1 MLEYTNRSIIKLQK
15 QYNMLLSSL
24 NYCTEDERKDFIEEL
39 NKIEEK
45 ILNATNDVYIEEYDR
60 LVNKETYLLEEEL
73 SRLEQLV
80 SLIEERQ
87 IYIKERKKSHME
99 ITGKVVDCPEILGE
113 SLISKFKKN
122 IQIINKYKKNSV
134 ERKKLSNENEE
145 LKEKE
150 KKCLSKLRVNDK
162 ANEELEKKLI
172 ELLYK
177 SFTSIDAFKLLD
189 NNLEIENQFKEL
201 SYALEKAKENVDIAN
216 NSFNHIDALEC
227 RDMYNEI
234 NSEYNICFE
243 KKMLLE
249 LILIYDKKVENFEE
263 LLAKREK
270 INDILNNIVNS
281 NFYKLVYLEVAKQY
295 NTLKIEEQ
303 DVKTYNTIKRQ
314 IENNTNL
321 ISKIDEENNSK
332 EFKGVLDVLIQNEKA
347 RQEKIIA
354 EQRKKEYEERQKQLI
369 LEAKKQEEIKR
380 RQELIEEARREKEK
394 KEKEL
399 ILKQKMQEEQ
409 RKKEQEERMKQIL
422 EVQNNSV
429 LKPKLTDYLEEE
441 KEEPKELPV
450 STIES
455 KTKKI
460 FIPNEI
466 IFDDEDNA
474 DGGSN
479 DNVNNIFES
488 IYDEMKKEKD
498 PSKVSIPVINNDN
511 LVAKKVDEQLID
523 KNKINSNIDNKD
535 NLFTN
540 DMIFP
545 DVE

>member
-24 NYCTEDERKDFIEEL
+24 NYCTDDEKKDFIEEL

-45 ILNATNDVYIEEYDR
+45 ILNATDEVYIEEYDR
-60 LVNKETYLLEEEL
+60 LANKETYLLEEEL
-73 SRLEQLV
+73 SRLEKLV

-87 IYIKERKKSHME
+87 VYIKERKKSHME

-113 SLISKFKKN
+113 SLIPKYKKN

-134 ERKKLSNENEE
+134 ERKKLSNETEE

-150 KKCLSKLRVNDK
+150 KKCLNKLRLNDR

-172 ELLYK
+172 DLLYK

-201 SYALEKAKENVDIAN
+201 SYALEKAKENLDIAN

-249 LILIYDKKVENFEE
+249 LILIYDKKVETFDE

-270 INDILNNIVNS
+270 INDILNNISNS
-281 NFYKLVYLEVAKQY
+281 NFYKLVYLEVSKQY

-303 DVKTYNTIKRQ
+303 DVKTYNTIKKQ
-314 IENNTNL
+314 IENNNNL

-332 EFKGVLDVLIQNEKA
+332 EFKSVLDVLIQNEKI

-354 EQRKKEYEERQKQLI
+354 EQRKREYEERQKQLI

-394 KEKEL
+394 KEQEL

-429 LKPKLTDYLEEE
+429 LKPRLADYLNEE
-441 KEEPKELPV
+441 KEEPKELPI

-460 FIPNEI
+460 FVPNDI
-466 IFDDEDNA
+466 VFDNEDDIENT
-474 DGGSN
+474 N
-479 DNVNNIFES
+479 NNVNNIFDS

-511 LVAKKVDEQLID
+511 LVAKKVDEQLVN
-523 KNKINSNIDNKD
+523 KNKINNDTNNKED
-535 NLFTN
+535 IFTN

-545 DVE
+545 EME

>member
-1 MLEYTNRSIIKLQK
+1 M
-15 QYNMLLSSL
+15 
-24 NYCTEDERKDFIEEL
+24 
-39 NKIEEK
+39 
-45 ILNATNDVYIEEYDR
+45 
-60 LVNKETYLLEEEL
+60 
-73 SRLEQLV
+73 
-80 SLIEERQ
+80 
-87 IYIKERKKSHME
+87 
-99 ITGKVVDCPEILGE
+99 
-113 SLISKFKKN
+113 
-122 IQIINKYKKNSV
+122 
-134 ERKKLSNENEE
+134 
-145 LKEKE
+145 
-150 KKCLSKLRVNDK
+150 
-162 ANEELEKKLI
+162 
-172 ELLYK
+172 
-177 SFTSIDAFKLLD
+177 
-189 NNLEIENQFKEL
+189 
-201 SYALEKAKENVDIAN
+201 
-216 NSFNHIDALEC
+216 
-227 RDMYNEI
+227 
-234 NSEYNICFE
+234 
-243 KKMLLE
+243 
-249 LILIYDKKVENFEE
+249 
-263 LLAKREK
+263 
-270 INDILNNIVNS
+270 
-281 NFYKLVYLEVAKQY
+281 
-295 NTLKIEEQ
+295 
-303 DVKTYNTIKRQ
+303 
-314 IENNTNL
+314 
-321 ISKIDEENNSK
+321 
-332 EFKGVLDVLIQNEKA
+332 
-347 RQEKIIA
+347 
-354 EQRKKEYEERQKQLI
+354 
-369 LEAKKQEEIKR
+369 EAKKQEEIKR

-474 DGGSN
+474 DEGSN

>member
-24 NYCTEDERKDFIEEL
+24 NYCTDDEKKDFIEEL

-45 ILNATNDVYIEEYDR
+45 ILNATDEVYIEEYDR
-60 LVNKETYLLEEEL
+60 LANKETYLLEEEL
-73 SRLEQLV
+73 SRLEKLV

-87 IYIKERKKSHME
+87 VYIKERKKSHME

-113 SLISKFKKN
+113 SLIPKYKKN

-134 ERKKLSNENEE
+134 ERKKLSNETED
-145 LKEKE
+145 L
-150 KKCLSKLRVNDK
+150 NDR

-172 ELLYK
+172 DLLYK

-201 SYALEKAKENVDIAN
+201 SYALEKAKENLDIAN

-249 LILIYDKKVENFEE
+249 LILIYDKKVETFDE

-270 INDILNNIVNS
+270 INDILNNISNS
-281 NFYKLVYLEVAKQY
+281 NFYKLVYLEVSKQY

-303 DVKTYNTIKRQ
+303 DVKTYNTIKKQ
-314 IENNTNL
+314 IENNNNL

-332 EFKGVLDVLIQNEKA
+332 EFKSVLDVLIQNEKI

-354 EQRKKEYEERQKQLI
+354 EQRKREYEERQKQLI

-394 KEKEL
+394 KEQEL

-429 LKPKLTDYLEEE
+429 LKPRLTDYLNEE
-441 KEEPKELPV
+441 KEEPKELPI

-455 KTKKI
+455 KTKTI
-460 FIPNEI
+460 FVPNDI
-466 IFDDEDNA
+466 DFDYEDDIEKTN
-474 DGGSN
+474 N
-479 DNVNNIFES
+479 NVNNIFDS

-511 LVAKKVDEQLID
+511 LVAKKVDEQLVN
-523 KNKINSNIDNKD
+523 KNKINNDTNNNEDI
-535 NLFTN
+535 FTN

-545 DVE
+545 EME

>member
-24 NYCTEDERKDFIEEL
+24 NYCTDDEKKDFIEEL

-45 ILNATNDVYIEEYDR
+45 ILDATDEVYIEEYDR
-60 LVNKETYLLEEEL
+60 LANKETYLLEEEL
-73 SRLEQLV
+73 SRLEKLV

-87 IYIKERKKSHME
+87 VYIKERKKSHME

-113 SLISKFKKN
+113 SLIPKYKKN

-134 ERKKLSNENEE
+134 ERKKLSNETEE

-150 KKCLSKLRVNDK
+150 KKCLNKLRLNDR

-172 ELLYK
+172 DLLYK

-189 NNLEIENQFKEL
+189 NNLEIKNQFKEL
-201 SYALEKAKENVDIAN
+201 SYALEKAKENLDIAN

-249 LILIYDKKVENFEE
+249 LILIYDKKVETFDE

-270 INDILNNIVNS
+270 INDILNNISNS
-281 NFYKLVYLEVAKQY
+281 NFYKLVYLEVSKQY

-303 DVKTYNTIKRQ
+303 DVKTYNTIKKQ
-314 IENNTNL
+314 IENNNNL

-332 EFKGVLDVLIQNEKA
+332 EFKSVLDVLIQNEKI

-354 EQRKKEYEERQKQLI
+354 EQRKREYEERQKQLI

-394 KEKEL
+394 KEQEL

-429 LKPKLTDYLEEE
+429 LKPRLTDYLNEE
-441 KEEPKELPV
+441 KEEPKELPI

-460 FIPNEI
+460 FVPNDI
-466 IFDDEDNA
+466 VFDNEDDIENT
-474 DGGSN
+474 N
-479 DNVNNIFES
+479 NNVNNIFDS

-511 LVAKKVDEQLID
+511 LVAKKVDEQLVN
-523 KNKINSNIDNKD
+523 KNKINNDTNNKED
-535 NLFTN
+535 IFTN

-545 DVE
+545 EME

>member
-24 NYCTEDERKDFIEEL
+24 NYCTDDEKKDFIEEL

-45 ILNATNDVYIEEYDR
+45 ILDATDEVYIEEYDR
-60 LVNKETYLLEEEL
+60 LANKETYLLEEEL
-73 SRLEQLV
+73 SRLEKLV

-87 IYIKERKKSHME
+87 VYIKERKKSHME

-113 SLISKFKKN
+113 SLIPKYKKN

-134 ERKKLSNENEE
+134 ERKKLSNETEE

-150 KKCLSKLRVNDK
+150 KKCLNKLRLN
-162 ANEELEKKLI
+162 ARAIEELEKTLI
-172 ELLYK
+172 DLFSK

-201 SYALEKAKENVDIAN
+201 SYALEKAKENLDIAN

-249 LILIYDKKVENFEE
+249 LILIYDKKVETFDE

-270 INDILNNIVNS
+270 INDILNNISNS
-281 NFYKLVYLEVAKQY
+281 NFYKLVYLEVSKQY

-303 DVKTYNTIKRQ
+303 DVKTYNTIKKQ
-314 IENNTNL
+314 IENNNNL

-332 EFKGVLDVLIQNEKA
+332 EFKSVLDVLIQNEKI

-354 EQRKKEYEERQKQLI
+354 EQRKREYEERQKQLI

-394 KEKEL
+394 KEQEL

-429 LKPKLTDYLEEE
+429 LKPRLTDYLNEE
-441 KEEPKELPV
+441 KEEPKELPI

-460 FIPNEI
+460 FVPNDI
-466 IFDDEDNA
+466 VFDNEDDIENT
-474 DGGSN
+474 N
-479 DNVNNIFES
+479 NNVNNIFDS

-511 LVAKKVDEQLID
+511 LVAKKVDEQLVN
-523 KNKINSNIDNKD
+523 KNKINNDTNNKED
-535 NLFTN
+535 IFTN

-545 DVE
+545 EME